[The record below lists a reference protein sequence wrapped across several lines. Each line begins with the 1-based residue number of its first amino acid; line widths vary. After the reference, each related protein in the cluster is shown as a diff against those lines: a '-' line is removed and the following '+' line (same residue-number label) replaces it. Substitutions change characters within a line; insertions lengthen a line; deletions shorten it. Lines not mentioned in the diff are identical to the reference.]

1 MVVAPISQTE
11 YFLPTYLPAQPINT
25 GGGCLLCLVCY
36 VKKSVLFVL
45 KHNTLLHFVK
55 VGTLALNS
63 LGYTPSFFIVPV
75 CDEHQHEELA
85 GV

>member
-1 MVVAPISQTE
+1 MVLLLVNYYQSLGCGGGQTE

-45 KHNTLLHFVK
+45 KHNTLLHLSKYV
-55 VGTLALNS
+55 
-63 LGYTPSFFIVPV
+63 
-75 CDEHQHEELA
+75 H
-85 GV
+85 